1 MYKKDDTFIFRLGFN
16 RNSFDYCL
24 YYRGNSGKKYLLY
37 LLLYVDDML
46 LANHDIKE
54 IELIK
59 NKLKP
64 EFEIKDLDLVRKI
77 LGIEIKRNRRECT
90 LSLSRKTYIVK
101 LLERFVM
108 SDAKCFS
115 LPLANHFKL
124 SSD

>member
-1 MYKKDDTFIFRLGFN
+1 M
-16 RNSFDYCL
+16 
-24 YYRGNSGKKYLLY
+24 
-37 LLLYVDDML
+37 
-46 LANHDIKE
+46 ANHDIKE
-54 IELIK
+54 IELFK

-64 EFEIKDLDLVRKI
+64 EFKIKDLDLVRKI
-77 LGIEIKRNRRECT
+77 LGIEIKRNRRKCT

-108 SDAKCFS
+108 FDAKCVS